1 MSASPNTDPFAGG
14 ESNPSLS
21 FKGQPFGTTYEG
33 VVAELPT
40 MIHGRNFETGDLD
53 YWDEAKTQPKMV
65 VCTTLEINGTKWS
78 LWAPKPSSM
87 FSAIKAAQDA
97 AGAQIAVGG
106 TLRVTFTH
114 EEPNKTNPRLNPA
127 KQYSAVYVPPN
138 AFAEPAQAAPAQP
151 SQPVAPGQQSM
162 PADHA
167 MAPAQ
172 PAAADLTPAQPVQDV
187 TPAVAPANPAETA
200 KDLLRAGLSVNEVA
214 TATGLPSTTVQ
225 ALANLVA
232 AA

>member
-114 EEPNKTNPRLNPA
+114 EEPNKTNPKLNPA

-151 SQPVAPGQQSM
+151 
-162 PADHA
+162 
-167 MAPAQ
+167 AQ

-187 TPAVAPANPAETA
+187 TPAVAAANPAETA